1 VSFKVGSVVHIYCDI
16 KKIEL
21 MNMIFTPKRS
31 NFEAWG
37 R

>member
-1 VSFKVGSVVHIYCDI
+1 
-16 KKIEL
+16 